1 MAKIGSLNLWK
12 SKKTVFTFKD
22 IFLLTGET
30 KVALLRRKL
39 SYYVKTG
46 ELYPLRRG
54 LYARSLDY
62 DRYELATKIFTPSYV
77 SFETVLGAAGIIFQF
92 YGQIFVA
99 SYQSRE
105 IICAGQKYAFKK
117 VKDTLLTNSAGL
129 ENRDNYTIASPE
141 RAFLDTLYL
150 YKDYH
155 FDNLALLNWDKV
167 REILP
172 IYGGNKR
179 MAKMVDRYQE
189 DVKKNLEK

>member
-1 MAKIGSLNLWK
+1 M
-12 SKKTVFTFKD
+12 
-22 IFLLTGET
+22 
-30 KVALLRRKL
+30 ALLRRKL